1 MQEPTP
7 TPERTSDPVG
17 LDAAGSKKPGSKRRR
32 RLLIAAQLVLGTGV
46 GLAIA
51 EWAFTKRADG
61 AFPHVNFYL
70 ADAELGVRL
79 QPGAQM
85 RFHLHDN
92 PTSEITTN
100 AQGYRGPAW
109 PEPSPSNNAEI
120 IVVGD
125 SQVFGL
131 GVNDDETFSAK
142 LAEATGR
149 PVLNAGVP
157 TLGPPEYLALARE
170 LIEARRPQ
178 TLVYTLNFLNDPF
191 ELERPNTSRHAV
203 WDGWAVRKETAP
215 AAQSVVDFPGRQW
228 LYSRSHLFYAARRW
242 WYERDEAERGPEAID
257 LGVPSEGTWGDLV
270 GDGTRSIQAS
280 HARKAQARAGAQ
292 DQLAQLEA
300 VENDI
305 ESKQSAIDDLLRD
318 DSDDSYDFE
327 RLVAEGKPGDIVSD
341 RYSESSRSIVLT
353 AAHINRA
360 ARARRKYLQ
369 RVAAQKKA
377 SNAEAKVLRASREEL
392 MLQREALREQIA
404 AGELF
409 GGTHA
414 GGAQAMAN
422 QRQALRR
429 VAGSDG
435 AIDTGREASVFAPHL
450 EQLAALCEQHE
461 VELVVIALPVDVQVS
476 SEEWKKYDVEDG
488 PDMEPSLALLADL
501 TASARAEGARA
512 LDATAALRDASP
524 GAFLNGDIHMT
535 AKGHAA
541 LAVALAETLASPP
554 SLVLPAPGLPEG
566 RSYPP
571 SDEYWLTS
579 DEITVAGSSKAG
591 CSTQIRGDWL
601 RVRCTRRRVGDDAA
615 TGVRVTRGDGPEVMT
630 LVTRDSVSLTAPL
643 TQGTPLIARFD
654 WETHSRDLAIE
665 WPKKEDGSYG
675 FRGTFT
681 DVAEGGRPL
690 AEALAGEDAKLRK
703 ALCDCHLEIA
713 DEETCI
719 HEGRYTDVGLEDC
732 KPSCREVWGE
742 ASQGC
747 YDAYGPE
754 GRADLGDEAGAPA
767 QQLEDEPIDC
777 KQLLACSQGDPLS
790 PPVCPAG
797 TLHATAI
804 NGCHQ
809 PCDAHH
815 SCAQGTCTSFNGGG
829 ICL

>member
-1 MQEPTP
+1 MEDPTRS
-7 TPERTSDPVG
+7 PERVSDPASAG
-17 LDAAGSKKPGSKRRR
+17 KAGSKKTRSKTWR
-32 RLLIAAQLVLGTGV
+32 RLFVAAQLLLGTGV
-46 GLAIA
+46 GLAVA

-61 AFPHVNFYL
+61 AFPHVNFYV

-79 QPGAQM
+79 EAGAQM

-100 AQGYRGPAW
+100 SSGYRGPAW
-109 PEPSPSNNAEI
+109 PQANPENNEEV
-120 IVVGD
+120 IVIGD

-157 TLGPPEYLALARE
+157 TFGPPEYLALARE
-170 LIEARRPQ
+170 LIELRKPQ

-191 ELERPNTSRHAV
+191 ELERPNTDRHAV

-215 AAQSVVDFPGRQW
+215 SAQSVVDFPGRQW

-242 WYERDEAERGPEAID
+242 WYQRDEADAGPEAID
-257 LGVPSEGTWGDLV
+257 VGVPSEGTWDDLI
-270 GDGTRSIQAS
+270 GEGTRSTQTS
-280 HARKAQARAGAQ
+280 QARKQRARAGAQ
-292 DQLAQLEA
+292 AQLARLES
-300 VENDI
+300 VESDI
-305 ESKQSAIDDLLRD
+305 QTKQSAIDDLLVEEYD
-318 DSDDSYDFE
+318 DPDDFE
-327 RLVAEGKPGDIVSD
+327 RRVAEGKPGDIVND

-360 ARARRKYLQ
+360 ARARRKHLK
-369 RVAAQKKA
+369 RVAARRTA
-377 SNAEAKVLRASREEL
+377 AGAEAKVLQASREEL
-392 MLQREALREQIA
+392 LVKREKLREQIA
-404 AGELF
+404 AGDLF
-409 GGTHA
+409 E
-414 GGAQAMAN
+414 GAQAMAN
-422 QRQALRR
+422 QRETLRR
-429 VAGSDG
+429 VAGTDG
-435 AIDTGREASVFAPHL
+435 AIETGREASVFAPHL
-450 EQLAALCEQHE
+450 KELAALCEQHG

-476 SEEWKKYDVEDG
+476 AEEWKKYDVDDG

-541 LAVALAETLASPP
+541 LASALANTLASPP

-571 SDEYWLTS
+571 SAEYWLAS
-579 DEITVAGSSKAG
+579 DEIRVTGSSNAG

-601 RVRCTRRRVGDDAA
+601 RVRCARRRVGDEAA
-615 TGVRVTRGDGPEVMT
+615 TGVSVTSGGGPEVMT
-630 LVTRDSVSLTAPL
+630 LVTRDGVSLTTPL
-643 TQGTPLIARFD
+643 TQGTPLVARFD
-654 WETHSRDLAIE
+654 WETRSRELKID

-675 FRGTFT
+675 FSGSF
-681 DVAEGGRPL
+681 VESAAGGRPL
-690 AEALAGEDAKLRK
+690 AEAVVGDDAKLRV
-703 ALCDCHLEIA
+703 ALCECHIEVTN
-713 DEETCI
+713 DETCV
-719 HEGRYTDVGLEDC
+719 EGGRYTDVGLHDC
-732 KPSCREVWGE
+732 KPSCRETWGE

-747 YDAYGPE
+747 YDAYGPN
-754 GRADLGDEAGAPA
+754 GRADVERKVGVKK
-767 QQLEDEPIDC
+767 QQAKGHPVDC

-790 PPVCPAG
+790 PPKCPEG
-797 TLHATAI
+797 TIHATAT
-804 NGCHQ
+804 NDCYA
-809 PCDAHH
+809 PCDALHPC
-815 SCAQGTCTSFNGGG
+815 SEGRCTPYNGGG